1 MILLILRRKNNI
13 LKLFSM
19 YSEVD
24 ITWSSIEKYVPYDK
38 VIWHTKRNGIPV
50 YTFLDENGSKIDVNF
65 EECLNS
71 IA

>member
-1 MILLILRRKNNI
+1 
-13 LKLFSM
+13 M

-24 ITWSSIEKYVPYDK
+24 ITWSSIEKDIPYYK
-38 VIWHTKRNGIPV
+38 VIWYTRRNGIPV